1 MTVEV
6 GEDKKALKVLNGS
19 GLRPTS
25 DGIHFPL
32 VHLYTV
38 PGDDVPQEVDGV
50 VVELSRIRKEIF
62 PMQAANAEHHS
73 GGVVLDASM
82 AQQCY
87 QDGVNIH
94 YV

>member
-1 MTVEV
+1 M
-6 GEDKKALKVLNGS
+6 KVLNGS

-38 PGDDVPQEVDGV
+38 PGDDIPQEVDGV
-50 VVELSRIRKEIF
+50 VVELSRIRKEVF
-62 PMQAANAEHHS
+62 SMQAANVEHH
-73 GGVVLDASM
+73 GEGAVLDAAI
-82 AQQCY
+82 AQQCS
-87 QDGVNIH
+87 QDGVNIN